1 MQRSTGTMVVAA
13 AFVLAA
19 CGSTTLG
26 GVRGSAGWF
35 DDTFKRARL
44 YRGTERIVD
53 GRVCAARTTEA
64 DAKATL

>member
-1 MQRSTGTMVVAA
+1 MRRAGAA
-13 AFVLAA
+13 LAA

-53 GRVCAARTTEA
+53 GRVSAAARTTEA